1 MNPNSLLIGLAILL
15 GILWFST
22 VAVAWLQISFPPALL
37 GMLILF
43 LLLYFK
49 IIPLSL
55 VEGISEVLISKMG
68 LLFLPA
74 GVSIMLYLDIL
85 SSQMLPF
92 VATVVIGNF
101 VILIITAKFTDLLI
115 SQKGGKE

>member
-15 GILWFST
+15 GILWLST
-22 VAVAWLQISFPPALL
+22 VVVAWLQISFPPALL

-49 IIPLSL
+49 MIPLNL
-55 VEGISEVLISKMG
+55 VESISEVLISKMG

-74 GVSIMLYLDIL
+74 AVSVIMYLEVL

-92 VATVVIGNF
+92 VATVVIGNLA
-101 VILIITAKFTDLLI
+101 ILFATAKFTDLLI
-115 SQKGGKE
+115 SKKGGEQ